1 MSAIHE
7 IVMRKIDFM
16 CSFHASFFIF
26 RNEKIMDRYTAG
38 SGMEKLQRR
47 EKKGD
52 EIHGCVYPWVSEHV
66 NRSKTGEL

>member
-1 MSAIHE
+1 
-7 IVMRKIDFM
+7 M
-16 CSFHASFFIF
+16 CSFHAFMRRFLFSGM
-26 RNEKIMDRYTAG
+26 RKIMDRYTAG

>member
-1 MSAIHE
+1 
-7 IVMRKIDFM
+7 MRRFLFSGM
-16 CSFHASFFIF
+16 
-26 RNEKIMDRYTAG
+26 RKIMDRYTAG
-38 SGMEKLQRR
+38 SGREKLQRR

>member
-1 MSAIHE
+1 
-7 IVMRKIDFM
+7 
-16 CSFHASFFIF
+16 
-26 RNEKIMDRYTAG
+26 MDRYTAG

-52 EIHGCVYPWVSEHV
+52 EIHGCVYPGVSEHV